1 MAPTNRKAHFECQI
15 CDQVCTYKYNLA
27 THLKNFHGFEK
38 VLFCTEKGCEEAFKT
53 ISDHGNHMKNEH
65 QWKSQCEIC
74 GKVFKRPQN
83 KWAHKKTHRSNEV
96 GDAKTS
102 AELDEHIKSHDIGK
116 VFKFKC
122 NVCGKG
128 FNNRKTKWG
137 HIQRDHSKMDLPD
150 KPKSLK
156 NNSKTMT
163 NSDKN
168 QSLIPNDDIAKIA
181 LIKFAKRNK
190 VVPWMEQPKKRGKN
204 LDQGVKTRS
213 VAKKKVLFQLKSEVV
228 EEKNTTDFLDQEDIS
243 ENLEIDTSLNPE
255 DKTKDCDKE
264 LQNENECLKSE
275 AIFWKTKY
283 ENLLEHHL
291 TVLAQQNK
299 ETEKLQTFSNEN
311 QTCEEIIDVELEIK
325 EELPEILDVFS
336 MCDQFHEK

>member
-1 MAPTNRKAHFECQI
+1 MNTKCN
-15 CDQVCTYKYNLA
+15 YNLFFA
-27 THLKNFHGFEK
+27 SFCRTMPFHKPGTFKCNFCVELFSFKPNLSRHMKKRHDFDH
-38 VLFCTEKGCEEAFKT
+38 VHFCTQENCTQAF
-53 ISDHGNHMKNEH
+53 E
-65 QWKSQCEIC
+65 
-74 GKVFKRPQN
+74 N
-83 KWAHKKTHRSNEV
+83 KAM
-96 GDAKTS
+96 
-102 AELDEHIKSHDIGK
+102 LDEHIKSHDIGK

-122 NVCGKG
+122 NICGKG

-137 HIQRDHSKMDLPD
+137 HIQRDHAKMDLPN
-150 KPKSLK
+150 KQKSLK
-156 NNSKTMT
+156 NKSKTVT

-168 QSLIPNDDIAKIA
+168 QSLTPNDENAEIA